1 MTPGAII
8 LARGLGTRLRRGTGA
23 SRLTAAQTA
32 VADAGLKTMMP
43 VGRPLIDHILSA
55 LADAGVTEACLV
67 IGPEHDAV
75 REHFAAPAP
84 RRVRVRFAVQERPL
98 GTADAVRAAE
108 SAVVSERFIVINGDN
123 YYPADV
129 LAHLAVIEEP
139 AVAAFARAALIADG
153 LVPAERIARF
163 ALLEV
168 GGDGYLRRIVEK
180 PDAPT
185 VDRLGPDAPVS
196 MNCWLFIAWIPGM
209 PPGRA
214 VGAPASWSCRSPCR
228 ARSMSGR
235 CAFVR
240 CPCPLRSSTFP
251 PGRMWLPCPLTCRA
265 SFLARER
272 SGGPAD
278 RSGHEQRRGAAQGRL
293 VRAAG

>member
-168 GGDGYLRRIVEK
+168 GGDGYVRRIVEK

-196 MNCWLFIAWIPGM
+196 MNCWLFDRRIFEACRLVEPSARGELELPLAVQGAIDERAM
-209 PPGRA
+209 RVRA
-214 VGAPASWSCRSPCR
+214 VPVSAPVLDLS
-228 ARSMSGR
+228 
-235 CAFVR
+235 
-240 CPCPLRSSTFP
+240 
-251 PGRMWLPCPLTCRA
+251 
-265 SFLARER
+265 ARE
-272 SGGPAD
+272 D
-278 RSGHEQRRGAAQGRL
+278 VAAVSAHLQGVIPRP
-293 VRAAG
+293 